1 MLVHVVSVEDIFSF
15 YIQVVPHM
23 LPSIIAIW
31 VDYQIDSK
39 LPCFNF
45 THHNVRLFQHV
56 GFFSYMLEATFSF
69 VIYLKMLDICS
80 MDGYLSNICVYIY
93 IYIYVYMFPGWFI

>member
-80 MDGYLSNICVYIY
+80 MDGYLSNIY
-93 IYIYVYMFPGWFI
+93 IYIYVLWMVYLM